1 METWIQNYTAVG
13 DSLLLTAAAALLPII
28 FFFVALTILKM
39 KGYVAGFFTL
49 LISIL
54 VAILRMVCQQGWHY
68 LQHYLVLLMV
78 FGRLRGLLSPPFS
91 YTKLR

>member
-54 VAILRMVCQQGWHY
+54 VAIFAYGI
-68 LQHYLVLLMV
+68 
-78 FGRLRGLLSPPFS
+78 GRYNQRPHGHGTAPGRNHVHGLIL
-91 YTKLR
+91 